1 VLELVESL
9 TAWRR
14 EGRRFAVATVV
25 SVSGSAPRPP
35 GAALAVDDRGEV
47 VGTVSGGCV
56 EGAVYELC
64 GEALSTGEPG
74 VHRFGWSDESAF
86 AVGLTCGGAIEVF
99 VHPMPP
105 VPDAARHVLLARVV
119 TGPPGTPGRTLTV
132 RDGVVSG
139 TLGDPALDEEVAGCR
154 TTGVIRTTDRGTG
167 ASVEVMVEVAA
178 PRPRLLVFGA
188 LDFAAAL
195 SDVGNLLGY
204 RVTVC
209 DPRPVFAT
217 DRRFPSAEVVVDWP
231 HRYLERAEVDERTA
245 VCVLTHDPKFD
256 IPVLTTALRMPL
268 AYVGAMGSR
277 RTHRERT
284 RLLLEAGVTRDQLAR
299 LRSPLGLDLGART
312 PEETALSIAAEIV
325 AHRHG
330 ATGRPLTDLTGPI
343 HTRAASRRTGHP
355 IIGPH
360 APSPGR
366 GPAGLTLT
374 Q

>member
-1 VLELVESL
+1 MLELVEDL

-64 GEALSTGEPG
+64 REALATGEPV
-74 VHRFGWSDESAF
+74 VHRFGWSDDSAF

-99 VHPMPP
+99 VHPTPLL
-105 VPDAARHVLLARVV
+105 PDAAHHLLLARIV
-119 TGPPGTPGRTLTV
+119 TGPPGTPGRTMTV
-132 RDGVVSG
+132 RDGATSG
-139 TLGDPALDEEVAGCR
+139 TLGDPALDDEVTACR
-154 TTGVIRTTDRGTG
+154 TTQVVRTVDRRTG
-167 ASVEVMVEVAA
+167 APIEVMVEVAA
-178 PRPRLLVFGA
+178 PPPRLLVFGA

-231 HRYLERAEVDERTA
+231 HRYLERTEVDERTA

-284 RLLLEAGVTRDQLAR
+284 RLLVEAGVTQAQLAR

-325 AHRHG
+325 AHRHQ
-330 ATGRPLTDLTGPI
+330 ATGLPLTDLTGPI
-343 HTRAASRRTGHP
+343 HACVPPAAPTTALVQSF
-355 IIGPH
+355 
-360 APSPGR
+360 PSM
-366 GPAGLTLT
+366 TC
-374 Q
+374 

>member
-1 VLELVESL
+1 MLELVEEL

-14 EGRRFAVATVV
+14 AGRRFAVATVV

-35 GAALAVDDRGEV
+35 GAALAVDDTGEV

-64 GEALSTGEPG
+64 REALDTGEPG

-105 VPDAARHVLLARVV
+105 LPDPAHHVVLARVL
-119 TGPPGTPGRTLTV
+119 TGPPGTPGRTLTA

-139 TLGDPALDEEVAGCR
+139 TLGDPALDAEVTASR
-154 TTGVIRTTDRGTG
+154 TTRVVRATDRATG

-256 IPVLTTALRMPL
+256 IPVLTAALRMPL

-277 RTHRERT
+277 RTHEERA
-284 RLLLEAGVTRDQLAR
+284 RLLVEAGVSPDQLAR

-325 AHRHG
+325 AHRNR
-330 ATGRPLTDLTGPI
+330 ATGLPLTDLTGPI
-343 HTRAASRRTGHP
+343 HARLVS
-355 IIGPH
+355 
-360 APSPGR
+360 
-366 GPAGLTLT
+366 
-374 Q
+374 